1 MDSSFRDRTPSLTR
15 RQTLQALSGAA
26 AALLGGGSSR
36 RLMAA
41 DAAEPASAAIDWKQI
56 SQQFLLNP
64 ELTYLNTGSLGSIP
78 KPVLEARRIIE
89 NKLESNPVGEGFGSV
104 LRDAEAVSGKVAEFL
119 GCDVKEVTVT
129 RNTTEGINFIAEGLN
144 LQPGQHVLTTNQEHG
159 GGLGAWKFLKKYRGV
174 LLDVAEIP
182 SPPKSEDEIV
192 ELFRAKIT
200 AQTRVLFCS
209 HVLFSSGV
217 KMPIKRLS
225 ELAHQHHC
233 VMVVDGAQACG
244 GIAVNVKE
252 LGCDAYASSG
262 HKYMLGPKGTGILYI
277 SAAAREHIKP
287 MQLDDG
293 LGFYTAIRGTS
304 CMPEAIGLGGAM
316 DWVKQIGR
324 EAVFARLMTLRNA
337 LYEVLK
343 NSPHVKLVSPPPES
357 SMASHLVCYSVTD
370 RERYAKGQEQF
381 SKDQVVV
388 KHVGI
393 NNIDYRLSVHLYNTE
408 ADVER
413 FAASLKRAFS

>member
-1 MDSSFRDRTPSLTR
+1 MDEAFLDGGPSLTR
-15 RQTLQALSGAA
+15 RETLLALGGAVT
-26 AALLGGGSSR
+26 LLGGGNLSLR
-36 RLMAA
+36 
-41 DAAEPASAAIDWKQI
+41 PASAAAPDSAAVDWKQI

-104 LRDAEAVSGKVAEFL
+104 LREAEAVSGKVAELL

-144 LQPGQHVLTTNQEHG
+144 LQSGQHVLTTNQEHG
-159 GGLGAWKFLKKYRGV
+159 GGLGAWKFLQKYRGV
-174 LLDVAEIP
+174 VLDVAEIP

-200 AQTRVLFCS
+200 PQTRVLFCS

-217 KMPIKRLS
+217 KMPIGRLS

-244 GIAVNVKE
+244 AIAVNVKE

-277 SAAAREHIKP
+277 SAAARERIKP

-293 LGFYTAIRGTS
+293 FGFYTAIRGTN
-304 CMPEAIGLGGAM
+304 CMPEAIGLAGAI
-316 DWVKQIGR
+316 DWMKQIGR
-324 EAVFARLMTLRNA
+324 EAVFARLMSLRNG
-337 LYEVLK
+337 LYDVLK

-357 SMASHLVCYSVTD
+357 PMASHLVCYSVTD
-370 RERYAKGQEQF
+370 RERYTKGQDQF
-381 SKDQVVV
+381 ATDQVIV

-413 FAASLKRAFS
+413 FAASLKRALS